1 MKKLK
6 GKLILIDDE
15 LYERELFKIGL
26 EGLDYIIEFEYFNN
40 AQDALDYL
48 RKIDGEIFLI
58 ISDMSMPKMTGLDL
72 KKAIDADDELKG
84 KAIPFI
90 FASNSISKEEVSA
103 AYAYGVQGYFKKPP
117 DLKETSEM
125 LEIIIKYWMIS
136 RHPNNV
142 K

>member
-26 EGLDYIIEFEYFNN
+26 EGLDYIIDFEYFNN
-40 AQDALDYL
+40 APDALEYL

-58 ISDMSMPKMTGLDL
+58 ISDMSMPTMTGLDL

-90 FASNSISKEEVSA
+90 FASNSILKDEVAA

-117 DLKETSEM
+117 DMKETSEM
-125 LEIIIKYWMIS
+125 LETIIRYWMIS
-136 RHPNNV
+136 KHPNNV